1 MSELR
6 SDRVPAAATAKPAD
20 MAQRPAQGVSAVVIL
35 IAAAAILYVARDV
48 LQPLAIGLL
57 LTFAL
62 APVVSFLRKRHVP
75 RILAV
80 VLSVGFAFALIGV
93 YSAVVGAQVAGLAQ
107 NIPSYQANIIA
118 KVRNLQE
125 MGAGEGILSRIT
137 TAVQNV
143 GAQLNQGQ
151 AVVDAQAPMPVE
163 IIDRTSPITTLL
175 SYIVPLIS
183 PFATLGL
190 IIVLVI
196 FMLLEREEL
205 RDRFIRLVGY
215 DDLHRTTQALQDAGR
230 RVGRYLLAQL
240 LVNTLYAVPI
250 TVGLW
255 LLGIPNALL
264 WGSLTLVLRFI
275 PYVGP
280 ILGMVLPLFLAVA
293 VAPGWSLLLWTAA
306 LFIGMELI
314 SNNIV
319 EPWLY
324 GSRTGLSSLA
334 IIVAAIF
341 WTWLWGP
348 LGLLLSTP
356 LTVCLVV
363 LGRHVP
369 QFSYLNVLLGNE
381 PVLEPHARLY
391 QRLLAGDPEEATDHA
406 ETYLAEEYLVDFYDE
421 IGVPAL
427 ILGEKDRQ
435 RGVLSDV
442 QRVQVRDTVHDLI
455 ANLNDIAEEEEND
468 VEASE
473 DAKVEWT
480 KRQDT
485 LASAAPDGTGKTV
498 LCMGGRGDLDDAAA
512 MMVAQCLEVLGAEAE
527 TANHQTLRL
536 DRIQA
541 LPSVKADAIVVVYL
555 NPRSLPQ
562 ARQVVRRLKRMR
574 PNIRIGLLVPD
585 AAEDRGAAMSPDTTN
600 ADFVAGSIA
609 QAIGEALSDTS
620 AIPLR
625 QPQSRIGFQRKRLE
639 AGAA

>member
-480 KRQDT
+480 KRQET